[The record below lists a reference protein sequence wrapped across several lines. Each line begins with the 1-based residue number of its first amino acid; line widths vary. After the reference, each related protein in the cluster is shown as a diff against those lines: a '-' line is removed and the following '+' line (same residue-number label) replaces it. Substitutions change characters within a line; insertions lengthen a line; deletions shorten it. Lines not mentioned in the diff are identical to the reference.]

1 MKLIKIIRH
10 PLRVEYRLT
19 VITAKETTNT
29 YGTNRRLLS
38 KMARRLTASCYW
50 SLYKKGPFGLP
61 ERLIDYGEIIR
72 VQ

>member
-10 PLRVEYRLT
+10 TLRVEYRLT

-38 KMARRLTASCYW
+38 KASDGIVLLEPVQERPVRAARKTYRL
-50 SLYKKGPFGLP
+50 
-61 ERLIDYGEIIR
+61 R
-72 VQ
+72 